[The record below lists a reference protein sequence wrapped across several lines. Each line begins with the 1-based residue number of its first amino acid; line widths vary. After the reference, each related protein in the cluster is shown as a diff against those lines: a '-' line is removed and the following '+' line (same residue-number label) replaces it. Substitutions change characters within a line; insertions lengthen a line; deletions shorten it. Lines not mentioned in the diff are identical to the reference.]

1 MLQVLSLDMSAKF
14 RFPMLCV
21 LLSKEDTQLSNL
33 CDFQQ
38 DMLMNMRQ
46 RIPLESRQFFLPIKD
61 TIYYIMS

>member
-1 MLQVLSLDMSAKF
+1 MLKVSSLAMSAKF
-14 RFPMLCV
+14 CFPMLGV

-61 TIYYIMS
+61 TIYYIIS